1 MYRYIYK
8 WGLDDGEFNARG
20 GGQRQSTGHMD
31 EDARFIFIVFIFTHH
46 NSAAMTKK
54 TQKPH
59 QALLKVKPRSIAWR
73 CRQALT
79 CFCIPS
85 LDKKYNV

>member
-54 TQKPH
+54 RHKNRTRRFS
-59 QALLKVKPRSIAWR
+59 RSSQGQSPGGVAKHSPVFVY
-73 CRQALT
+73 Q
-79 CFCIPS
+79 
-85 LDKKYNV
+85 V